1 MTENSGNSFTTVD
14 EAKANWAKFTA
25 KDKLDFY
32 KYYDD
37 NLQTGDYKD
46 VDWDELDFYDS
57 KTDKFNIDEGDVPT
71 CENPLTHYAAT
82 DTEADT
88 NVLMIHNDYDTS
100 GKFGTAQKFSSSSTI
115 TIPAGTYAELSLW
128 VKTADLRYGSR
139 NGDDD
144 KKGQIVTENRG
155 AYIDITQTVGGTTL
169 DSIQVKNINT
179 EDEDQ
184 KTAENKEVLTGELE
198 SFSLDF
204 DEKSSVNSKQN
215 EDEEEDEIDRRFAEY
230 QKFLRENLE
239 MDDEEDGFGPEI
251 EGQPHEFETTDF
263 TDKSPDEI
271 ADMVK
276 NLPPQMREIL
286 LSNALGRNDFD
297 EENDQSNSTQNNSN

>member
-1 MTENSGNSFTTVD
+1 MIFVYIGAIVAFIGIGFTIFLVSKNKQEKRLQKLSEEN
-14 EAKANWAKFTA
+14 
-25 KDKLDFY
+25 
-32 KYYDD
+32 
-37 NLQTGDYKD
+37 
-46 VDWDELDFYDS
+46 
-57 KTDKFNIDEGDVPT
+57 I
-71 CENPLTHYAAT
+71 
-82 DTEADT
+82 
-88 NVLMIHNDYDTS
+88 
-100 GKFGTAQKFSSSSTI
+100 
-115 TIPAGTYAELSLW
+115 
-128 VKTADLRYGSR
+128 
-139 NGDDD
+139 
-144 KKGQIVTENRG
+144 
-155 AYIDITQTVGGTTL
+155 TTL
-169 DSIQVKNINT
+169 EVNELPESLVKENVAEENLEINAS
-179 EDEDQ
+179 Q

-230 QKFLRENLE
+230 QKFLRENLQ

-251 EGQPHEFETTDF
+251 EGQPPEFETTDF

-286 LSNALGRNDFD
+286 LSNALGRKDFD